1 MATFEEWKELLNR
14 KREIYRERQKL
25 AGFAE
30 EFSKSGSFGDGTLGG
45 AIDGFEKTCAYIK
58 NNKVWEGPDQETFL
72 NLLKEI
78 ESEVTSAK
86 ENYIN
91 RLNRWEANL
100 LEEEKNMIIRIQDCQ
115 NNMDS
120 KNKALM
126 YEYELL
132 HGSQVN

>member
-25 AGFAE
+25 AGFEE
-30 EFSKSGSFGDGTLGG
+30 EFSKGGSFGDGTLGG
-45 AIDGFEKTCAYIK
+45 AIDGFEKTYAYIK